1 MIVSEGI
8 EGGTGWVTL
17 WPLTV
22 VNTMMAAPVI
32 VFLHVMYVVLVKY
45 E

>member
-1 MIVSEGI
+1 MIVSEVVK
-8 EGGTGWVTL
+8 GGTGWVTL

-22 VNTMMAAPVI
+22 VNTVMAASVI
-32 VFLHVMYVVLVKY
+32 MFLHVMYVVLIKY